1 MSQRGTCFGIAMIS
15 AVMAGVATA
24 QPAAPFTYQGELK
37 VDGQLVTGVY
47 DMRFNLYSQSNSGT
61 PITPSVCADDV
72 QVEGGKFTVQIQWLQ
87 SDLYPPVGQLRFLEV
102 SVREDTGLAC
112 GAGVTAYSTLA
123 PRTQLTYTPYASSS
137 IVSQIATT
145 ANSASALG
153 GQSPSF
159 YLNASNINAGTL
171 AAARLPSIVAQTG
184 NAQTFTAV
192 QSFNGGSASVAPFN
206 VNSAAKVTS
215 LNADLLDGLDATAFA
230 GVSHTHDAGAII
242 SGVLADARLS
252 SNVAR
257 RDTTNQFTQAQT
269 FGANLVVV
277 NPNSPLVGIQAGYAA
292 DQAFIKI
299 GGLGNG
305 SANGLVFQNFAN
317 ATLLKLQDDGDV
329 GIGTTT
335 PGARLH
341 VRGAGALGEVIVT
354 PGVSDST
361 SQLSL
366 FENQTA
372 SLGMAMRYNGTTND
386 MEIFGKNTTGDT
398 AAHLRID
405 RDSGN
410 AVFAGTGGDASVQ
423 VPTGSIN
430 ALEMLGE
437 PAISH
442 NGQANGA
449 SPPAGPLLF
458 TNGGASPTLG
468 LTNVNAPTA
477 GFVLAIG
484 TFTVMNPPLVN
495 SDDSIGYGIETVT
508 PSAGTPASIVGNVDF
523 VSCENAGPVFN
534 TYTNVTVQRLFAVQP
549 GVTSARLFA
558 FDLSNNGRRGE
569 RGRLTLIFFPSS
581 YVSGANKIDNP

>member
-47 DMRFNLYSQSNSGT
+47 DMRFNLYSQLNSGT

-72 QVEGGKFTVQIQWLQ
+72 QVEGGKFTVQIQWSQ
-87 SDLYPPVGQLRFLEV
+87 SDLFPPVGQFRFLEV

-112 GAGVTAYSTLA
+112 GANLTSYSTLA

-137 IVSQIATT
+137 IISQIATT

-171 AAARLPSIVAQTG
+171 AAARLPSTVAQTG

-192 QSFNGGSASVAPFN
+192 RSFNGGTASVAPFN

-257 RDTTNQFTQAQT
+257 RDTTNQFTQVQT

-277 NPNSPLVGIQAGYAA
+277 NPTSPLVGIQAGYAA

-329 GIGTTT
+329 GIGTAA
-335 PGARLH
+335 PAARLH

-398 AAHLRID
+398 AVHLRID

-423 VPTGSIN
+423 VPAGSIN
-430 ALEMLGE
+430 PTETLAE
-437 PAISH
+437 PGITH
-442 NGQANGA
+442 NE
-449 SPPAGPLLF
+449 
-458 TNGGASPTLG
+458 TTG
-468 LTNVNAPTA
+468 LVSLDTGSGVMAQMTVNAPMAGYVYAMGTA
-477 GFVLAIG
+477 FIR
-484 TFTVMNPPLVN
+484 NPALRN
-495 SDDSIGYGIETVT
+495 SDNPAGLVIEIVT
-508 PSAGTPASIVGNVDF
+508 ASPGTNIPQFASVDF
-523 VSCENAGPVFN
+523 VSCENAGPVFS
-534 TYTNVTVQRLFAVQP
+534 TLTNATVQRLFFVQP
-549 GVTSARLFA
+549 GQTTFRFRAYDSL
-558 FDLSNNGRRGE
+558 DNGREASGQ
-569 RGRLTLIFFPSS
+569 LTLMFFPTTYSTT
-581 YVSGANKIDNP
+581 ANKIENP

>member
-1 MSQRGTCFGIAMIS
+1 MKCTS
-15 AVMAGVATA
+15 ASVVTATA
-24 QPAAPFTYQGELK
+24 SLVITAAAIAQPSAPFTYQGELK
-37 VDGQLVTGVY
+37 LNGQPVTGLY
-47 DMRFNLYSQSNSGT
+47 DMRFNLYTQASGNT
-61 PITPSVCADDV
+61 PITPAVCANDV
-72 QVEGGKFTVQIQWLQ
+72 QVEDGKFTVQIQWSQ
-87 SDLYPPVGQLRFLEV
+87 SDLYPPTGGFRFLEL

-112 GAGVTAYSTLA
+112 GADIATYGTLA
-123 PRTQLTYTPYASSS
+123 PRTQLTYAPYASSS
-137 IVSQIATT
+137 IISQIAAT
-145 ANSASALG
+145 ATSASALG
-153 GQSPSF
+153 GQPPSF
-159 YLNASNINAGTL
+159 YLNASNLNSGTL
-171 AAARLPSIVAQTG
+171 NAARLPSTVAQTG
-184 NAQTFTAV
+184 SVQTFTAV
-192 QSFNGGSASVAPFN
+192 QTFNGGSASTAPFN
-206 VNSAAKVTS
+206 VNSSAKVGN
-215 LNADLLDGLDATAFA
+215 LNADLLDGLDSAAFA
-230 GVSHTHDAGAII
+230 GVSHTHDAGAIV
-242 SGVLADARLS
+242 SGVLADARLAT
-252 SNVAR
+252 NVAR
-257 RDTTNQFTQAQT
+257 RDQTNAFTFAQT
-269 FGANLVVV
+269 FGANIAVV
-277 NPNSPLVGIQAGYAA
+277 NPTSPLVGIQAGYAA

-317 ATLLKLQDDGDV
+317 ATLMKLQDNGDV
-329 GIGTTT
+329 GIGTAT
-335 PGARLH
+335 PAARLH
-341 VRGAGALGEVIVT
+341 VRGAGTLGEVIVT

-372 SLGMAMRYNGTTND
+372 TLGMAMRYNGTTND
-386 MEIFGKNTTGDT
+386 LEIFGKNTVGDT

-430 ALEMLGE
+430 AIEMLGE

-449 SPPAGPLLF
+449 APPAGPLLF
-458 TNGGASPTLG
+458 TGGGASRTLG
-468 LTNVNAPTA
+468 TTNVNAPTA

-495 SDDSIGYGIETVT
+495 SDDTIGYGIEIVT

-523 VSCENAGPVFN
+523 VSCENSGPVFN

-549 GVTSARLFA
+549 GITSVRLFA
-558 FDLSNNGRRGE
+558 YDLSNNGRRGE
-569 RGRLTLIFFPSS
+569 RGRLSLIFFPSS